1 MRRRDFI
8 TLLTGSA
15 AAWPLL
21 AHSQELT
28 DPVIGFLG
36 PQSPNQEM
44 LAEFHQGLN
53 EWGYFDGRNVTI
65 EYRWTFNQNQRLPAL
80 AAELVAH
87 RVALIVTTGGLVVAK
102 AAREATATIPVV
114 FNSGLNPV
122 ENGFVASL
130 NRPGG
135 YTTGVSEPTR
145 ELIPKRLELLKEMVP
160 KADKIAYLQNDDT
173 TGIGPN
179 EMAQKEAEKRIAGGL
194 GLVSFYARTENDIEA
209 AFASMAKQQIDALLV
224 GSAPFFGRR
233 RTLIVALAARYALP
247 AGYWRR
253 EFADEGGL
261 MTYGP
266 SLSESWRQ
274 VGRYAG
280 RILKGARPE
289 DLPVRLQDKF
299 ELVINMKTAGALGL
313 TVPPLLR
320 AVADEVIE

>member
-21 AHSQELT
+21 AHSQEPT

-179 EMAQKEAEKRIAGGL
+179 EMAQKDVEAAFLKWGRFEPVSDPKTADLIVMVRKGNGRLMDEALPDIRQNSGINPNNREGAMGPPRGSQPDLSADPGRGSSRQYPQAGIGNAEDLFSVFKGGQNTLYATPVWTYAGRDGLSPQTVPAVTAFKKAVAVADKAEAEKH
-194 GLVSFYARTENDIEA
+194 
-209 AFASMAKQQIDALLV
+209 
-224 GSAPFFGRR
+224 
-233 RTLIVALAARYALP
+233 
-247 AGYWRR
+247 
-253 EFADEGGL
+253 
-261 MTYGP
+261 
-266 SLSESWRQ
+266 
-274 VGRYAG
+274 
-280 RILKGARPE
+280 
-289 DLPVRLQDKF
+289 
-299 ELVINMKTAGALGL
+299 
-313 TVPPLLR
+313 
-320 AVADEVIE
+320 